1 MKLRMIAEGSF
12 GLDQAYRDKFV
23 LDQSTKNM
31 QWAVLKKL
39 RQMLTDMGLSI
50 QKTESAPSE
59 PIYLAV
65 APFARLRDA
74 VKSKLQRDMIKSQDG
89 LNSPEMNEVA
99 EFWGY
104 DLPTDFLDTQNT
116 HIGRSKK
123 GTFDYYINQAKEL
136 ARDLPIEGKLEVLE
150 HMIELVESS

>member
-1 MKLRMIAEGSF
+1 MISEGSF
-12 GLDQAYRDKFV
+12 GLDRAYRDKFV

-39 RQMLTDMGLSI
+39 RTALTDMGLST
-50 QKTESAPSE
+50 QKSESAPHE

-74 VKSKLQRDMIKSQDG
+74 VKDKLQRDIAISQDG
-89 LNSPEMNEVA
+89 LGSPEIAKAA

-104 DLPTDFLDTQNT
+104 DLPTDFLDTRNT
-116 HIGRSKK
+116 HIGRNKE
-123 GTFDYYINQAKEL
+123 GTFDYYLKQAKDL
-136 ARDLPIEGKLEVLE
+136 AEGLSIDGKLEVLDYL
-150 HMIELVESS
+150 IELIESL